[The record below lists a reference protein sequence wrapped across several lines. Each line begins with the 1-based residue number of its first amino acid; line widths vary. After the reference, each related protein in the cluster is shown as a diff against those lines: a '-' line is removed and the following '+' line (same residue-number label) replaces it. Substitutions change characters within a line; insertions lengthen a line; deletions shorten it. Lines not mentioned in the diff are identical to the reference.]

1 VFPIVA
7 PFKLQL
13 ERNENDFL
21 HHVVIVKSV
30 YNKEIPVFTLAGNI
44 LVYSARSRRSR
55 ETIRSDSVRD
65 FLYVK

>member
-21 HHVVIVKSV
+21 HHVVIIKSI
-30 YNKEIPVFTLAGNI
+30 YDKEIPVFTLAGNI
-44 LVYSARSRRSR
+44 LIYSAQRSR
-55 ETIRSDSVRD
+55 ETIQSDSVRD
-65 FLYVK
+65 CLYVK